1 MKAVA
6 VIALMTLCSCWQP
19 AATQY
24 ALHVHPQD
32 PAQNELCYRQVS
44 DESVPATVAKKP
56 KQAKQ
61 AKPADAT
68 ADDRAPGT
76 GATNAWSC
84 GAAAAQP
91 LHVPSTMTVYLHDV
105 KSGDEYD
112 LRVSEFSREASPEQ
126 VKALFAQVLTRAANL
141 AKLSGSGKAGSAF
154 ADILDTAATQVSE
167 RAPEIAAAL
176 ADRLVPAADA
186 TARPT
191 DDAIFARHLKPGGG
205 LLAASSFTTDLTPT
219 REPNI
224 GRPPPRLIEFT
235 PGVLDYLRGK
245 GADDAAIARHVV
257 DWCDGASFDNAPIA
271 SKKWPEVF
279 APANLD
285 VAKLMARLDVTSTDI
300 ATYLLGEKDKSLFL
314 ERTGALLDEI
324 TKEGFSPASL
334 EARTFYAM
342 VWAHNIRKDATRCQR
357 NLQIATERVTD
368 ATLRA
373 ALEAARASLTKL
385 TDAAR
390 PFDEGFAQFAPAF
403 EAALATVNTRTLLDG
418 SFSFGVMTL
427 HPGTIDLGVGTVA
440 KGGSRTEVASYKFP
454 IKGIERLAV
463 FVGPVATGCLWGCM
477 DRVVESTKPQ
487 LDMATPASRRLVAE
501 STSYD
506 FGLGTALH
514 ITTTSWIDWGLGAV
528 VGYPFSAPAGSS
540 NNILT
545 GLGLRHSSGLEL
557 VAGLHWFQIG
567 VPNVPDGQSEFQPI
581 DLGLPGNAALTVDDV
596 STQKVQV
603 GAFLMLGFAPGVL

>member
-24 ALHVHPQD
+24 ALHVHPKD
-32 PAQNELCYRQVS
+32 PARNELCYRQVS
-44 DESVPATVAKKP
+44 DESVPATVATSADP
-56 KQAKQ
+56 T
-61 AKPADAT
+61 KPAAGSAT
-68 ADDRAPGT
+68 DRAPGT

-112 LRVSEFSREASPEQ
+112 LRVAEFSREASPEQ

-141 AKLSGSGKAGSAF
+141 AKLSASGKAGSAF
-154 ADILDTAATQVSE
+154 ADILDTAATQVGE

-186 TARPT
+186 PARPGN
-191 DDAIFARHLKPGGG
+191 DVLFARHLKPGGG

-219 REPNI
+219 REPSI

-235 PGVLDYLRGK
+235 PSVLDYLRGK

-257 DWCDGASFDNAPIA
+257 DWCDGTSFDNAPIA
-271 SKKWPEVF
+271 SKKWSEAF

-285 VAKLMARLDVTSTDI
+285 MAKLMARLDVTSTDI
-300 ATYLLGEKDKSLFL
+300 AAYLLGKKDKSLFQ
-314 ERTGALLDEI
+314 ERTGALLDEV
-324 TKEGFSPASL
+324 TKKGFSPSSL

-357 NLQIATERVTD
+357 NLQIATELVTD

-403 EAALATVNTRTLLDG
+403 EAALTTVNTRTLLDG

-440 KGGSRTEVASYKFP
+440 KGGSRSEVASYKFP

-477 DRVVESTKPQ
+477 DRVVESTTPA
-487 LDMATPASRRLVAE
+487 DATTPASRKLVGE

-514 ITTTSWIDWGLGAV
+514 ITANSWIDWGLGAV

-567 VPNVPDGQSEFQPI
+567 VPKIPDGQSEFQPI